1 MSTDRNGAPDGPLK
15 LPKTIRLD
23 QSDAFAFDRPANAGE
38 WAIPGGFEFAGA
50 DPEAMTSKQRLAF
63 GQGFL
68 GLVSFGRATLAVVA
82 TATPEERREAVDL
95 LTRHLIEK
103 YGAPSEE
110 AARQAAELEID
121 FAEELCEG
129 HAAGRL
135 LMVEREIE
143 DGQIIER
150 FRTAARPDKLDHTKI
165 WTLVP
170 DDGAGDTDK
179 SPDENEEKA

>member
-1 MSTDRNGAPDGPLK
+1 MTDAQSASAGGSTK
-15 LPKTIRLD
+15 LPKTMRLD
-23 QSDAFAFDRPANAGE
+23 QSDEYAFESAAPAGE

-50 DPEAMTSKQRLAF
+50 DPDAMTSKQRLAF

-68 GLVSFGRATLAVVA
+68 GLGGFGRSTLAVVS
-82 TATPEERREAVDL
+82 TATPAERDEAVAQL
-95 LTRHLIEK
+95 ARHLIDA

-110 AARQAAELEID
+110 AARQAAELEIA

-129 HAAGRL
+129 QAVGRL

-170 DDGAGDTDK
+170 DD
-179 SPDENEEKA
+179 ENGNDA

>member
-1 MSTDRNGAPDGPLK
+1 MTMNTDSPTAPAADMK

-23 QSDAFAFDRPANAGE
+23 ESDAHAFEHPAPAGE

-50 DPEAMTSKQRLAF
+50 DPEAMPAKQRLAF

-68 GLVSFGRATLAVVA
+68 GLGSFGRSTLAVVA
-82 TATPEERREAVDL
+82 SVTPAEHEQAVAQ
-95 LTRHLIEK
+95 LTRHLIEA

-110 AARQAAELEID
+110 AGRQAAELEID

-129 HAAGRL
+129 HAPGRL

-170 DDGAGDTDK
+170 DDT
-179 SPDENEEKA
+179 PDDEDEA

>member
-1 MSTDRNGAPDGPLK
+1 MSADKSNPDTALK

-23 QSDAFAFDRPANAGE
+23 QSDGYAFERAAPAGE

-50 DPEAMTSKQRLAF
+50 DPESMVAKQRLAF

-68 GLVSFGRATLAVVA
+68 GLGSFGRSTLAVVSSA
-82 TATPEERREAVDL
+82 TAGERRDAVEL
-95 LTRHLIEK
+95 LTRHLLEA
-103 YGAPSEE
+103 YGAPSAD
-110 AARQAAELEID
+110 AAQQAAELEID
-121 FAEELCEG
+121 FAAELCEG
-129 HAAGRL
+129 HAPGRL

-170 DDGAGDTDK
+170 DDNGPDDNASDEDDK
-179 SPDENEEKA
+179 TA

>member
-1 MSTDRNGAPDGPLK
+1 MTMNTDSPTAPAADMK

-23 QSDAFAFDRPANAGE
+23 ESDAHAFEHPAPAGE

-50 DPEAMTSKQRLAF
+50 DPAAMPAKQRLAF

-68 GLVSFGRATLAVVA
+68 GLGSFGRSTLAVVA
-82 TATPEERREAVDL
+82 SVTAAEREQAVAQ
-95 LTRHLIEK
+95 LTKHLIEAC
-103 YGAPSEE
+103 GAPSEE

-135 LMVEREIE
+135 LMVEREFE

-170 DDGAGDTDK
+170 DDNHD
-179 SPDENEEKA
+179 DEDEA

>member
-1 MSTDRNGAPDGPLK
+1 MSTEKNTAEALK

-23 QSDAFAFDRPANAGE
+23 ESDGYAFERAAPAGE

-50 DPEAMTSKQRLAF
+50 EPEQMSAKRRLAF

-68 GLVSFGRATLAVVA
+68 GLGSFGRSTLVVVSS
-82 TATPEERREAVDL
+82 ATPGEKRAAIEL
-95 LTRHLIEK
+95 LTRHLVEN
-103 YGAPSEE
+103 YGAPSAE
-110 AARQAAELEID
+110 AAQQAAELEID
-121 FAEELCEG
+121 FAAELCEG
-129 HAAGRL
+129 QTVGRL

-150 FRTAARPDKLDHTKI
+150 FRTAAKPDKLDHTKI

-170 DDGAGDTDK
+170 DDTDGG
-179 SPDENEEKA
+179 NT

>member
-1 MSTDRNGAPDGPLK
+1 MNAETALK

-23 QSDAFAFDRPANAGE
+23 QSDEHAFDHPAPAGE
-38 WAIPGGFEFAGA
+38 WAISGGFEFAGA
-50 DPEAMTSKQRLAF
+50 DPDAMSGKRRLAF

-68 GLVSFGRATLAVVA
+68 GLGSFGRSTLAVVSS
-82 TATPEERREAVDL
+82 ATPEERAEAVAL
-95 LTRHLIEK
+95 LARHLVDA
-103 YGAPSEE
+103 YGAPSED

-129 HAAGRL
+129 QSAGRL

-170 DDGAGDTDK
+170 DDDTPERDGG
-179 SPDENEEKA
+179 EA